1 MVVKMNSVL
10 PQLSTGMLTF
20 FGWQS
25 RLQPCP
31 APALASTATM
41 TTSCI
46 LCWVQLRR
54 LPQEGIRLRIRYWS
68 MSERIWE
75 GSINV
80 WHSLET
86 IYSILVIEPLRYQ
99 CLMLDLDQQNIFQFH
114 LYASINLHLLE
125 TWPKWSLVCLTA
137 GSEIS
142 IPKPG
147 AIIVVE

>member
-1 MVVKMNSVL
+1 MNSVL

-31 APALASTATM
+31 APAIPSTATM

-54 LPQEGIRLRIRYWS
+54 LPQEGIRPRIRYWS

-80 WHSLET
+80 WHSLEA
-86 IYSILVIEPLRYQ
+86 IYSVLVIEPLRYQ

-114 LYASINLHLLE
+114 LYGSINLHLLE
-125 TWPKWSLVCLTA
+125 IHLLRHHQNYLWFVWQLGLKSPYLNYELLLL
-137 GSEIS
+137 
-142 IPKPG
+142 
-147 AIIVVE
+147 